1 MNTKNLLLKAK
12 KQVYGDR
19 LGNHATRFQGEGF
32 EFSELRE
39 YMYGDDV
46 RKIDWKST
54 AKTGKTYI
62 KVYNEE
68 RELNVVVATMMGGS
82 TYFGMARQ
90 KSDAMRE
97 IVALLGSASLIK
109 GDRFTHYL
117 FANTVISYT
126 KPSKRFY
133 SLHMALEEMDAFE
146 PLGLESRYD
155 IMRRELELRVS
166 QKALLYIVSDFIG
179 DIDFARLSQKH
190 DVVFVIVRDRY
201 EENPQELGFIG
212 LVDMESG
219 AKMVGNIDN
228 SAIYNYKKSLYQNDA
243 KLANQ
248 CMKHGIRTIK
258 VYTDD
263 DIFIALK
270 RGMK

>member
-1 MNTKNLLLKAK
+1 
-12 KQVYGDR
+12 
-19 LGNHATRFQGEGF
+19 
-32 EFSELRE
+32 
-39 YMYGDDV
+39 MYGDDV